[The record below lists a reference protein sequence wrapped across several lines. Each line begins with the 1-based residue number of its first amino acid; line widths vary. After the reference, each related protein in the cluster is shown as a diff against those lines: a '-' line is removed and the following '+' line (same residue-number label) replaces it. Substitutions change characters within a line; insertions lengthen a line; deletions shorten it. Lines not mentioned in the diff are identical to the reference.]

1 MQKMTITNE
10 SISTY
15 QDPYLQTLHPSEL
28 DDLNDA
34 GVEIVPCQK
43 RESTPKDDPFTRYL
57 RIADWLHER
66 VDKEKL
72 VPILGELLNS
82 LN

>member
-1 MQKMTITNE
+1 MQKKTITNE

-34 GVEIVPCQK
+34 GVEIAPYQQ
-43 RESTPKDDPFTRYL
+43 RESTPKDDPLTRYL
-57 RIADWLHER
+57 KIADWLHER
-66 VDKEKL
+66 FEKEQL